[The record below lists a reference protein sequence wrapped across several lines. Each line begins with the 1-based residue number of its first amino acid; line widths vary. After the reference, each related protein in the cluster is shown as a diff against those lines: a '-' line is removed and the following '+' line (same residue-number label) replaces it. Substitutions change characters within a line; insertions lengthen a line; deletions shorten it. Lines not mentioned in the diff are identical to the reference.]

1 MDEDC
6 VYDMWDRCAKWGVR
20 MRSTETCGKTLFK
33 SFLNVGKS
41 LLNTQTHSVMIKQC
55 FFIVL
60 QEDRSSQTMEE
71 SLLKC

>member
-1 MDEDC
+1 
-6 VYDMWDRCAKWGVR
+6 MWDRCAKWGVR

-41 LLNTQTHSVMIKQC
+41 LFNTQTHSYDETM

-60 QEDRSSQTMEE
+60 QEDRSSQTMEG

>member
-1 MDEDC
+1 
-6 VYDMWDRCAKWGVR
+6 MWDRCAKWD
-20 MRSTETCGKTLFK
+20 STHVQYRIWWKTPLK
-33 SFLNVGKS
+33 SFLTVGKS
-41 LLNTQTHSVMIKQC
+41 LLNTQTHSYDKTM

>member
-1 MDEDC
+1 
-6 VYDMWDRCAKWGVR
+6 MWDRCAKWGVR

-41 LLNTQTHSVMIKQC
+41 LLNTQTHSYDKTML
-55 FFIVL
+55 FIVL

-71 SLLKC
+71 SLLVLINLMC